1 MTRKQI
7 DVAEIKEHLST
18 FEIHFNSG
26 GIKHQNFAFCLG
38 QNIFLSKHETFSG
51 ISVIDI
57 TRNNFSHTDILLYR
71 SPRWSLT
78 TFFNTLENLLTDRHI
93 IDIVFGDINID
104 I

>member
-38 QNIFLSKHETFSG
+38 QNTVLSKHETFSG

-57 TRNNFSHTDILLYR
+57 TRNNFSHTDMLLYR
-71 SPRWSLT
+71 SPRLSLT
-78 TFFNTLENLLTDRHI
+78 TFFNTLEDLLTDRHI